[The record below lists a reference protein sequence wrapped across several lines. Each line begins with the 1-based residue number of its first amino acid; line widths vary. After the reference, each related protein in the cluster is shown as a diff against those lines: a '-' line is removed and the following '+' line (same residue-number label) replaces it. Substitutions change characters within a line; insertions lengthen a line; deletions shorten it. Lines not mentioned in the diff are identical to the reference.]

1 VEAAMK
7 TVLTVTEVNQDFSKA
22 QRAVA
27 NGPVIITH
35 RGEPSLVLMSYKAFQ
50 AKSEKTRNLLER
62 LHLPGVEDIEFDPP
76 QLSGPSVKPAD
87 FE

>member
-1 VEAAMK
+1 VEAAVK
-7 TVLTVTEVNQDFSKA
+7 TVLTVTEVNQDFTKA

-50 AKSEKTRNLLER
+50 AKAQTTPGILER
-62 LHLPGVEDIEFDPP
+62 LHVRGVEDIEFDPP
-76 QLSGPSVKPAD
+76 LLSGSSLKPAD
-87 FE
+87 FK